1 MWTIPVVQLACSF
14 DENYNQMK
22 ERFLMKD
29 VQPVAYNAMLE
40 LYKYETT
47 TSIDPLH
54 KHLIKIRA
62 SQINGCAYC
71 LNMHAKDARA
81 AGETEQ
87 RIYLISAWREAPH
100 FSEQERTI
108 LAMTEEITLI
118 SQKGLTEETYQQ
130 AITHFGETGVAA
142 LIMHIISIN
151 AWNRI
156 GISTHRIAR

>member
-1 MWTIPVVQLACSF
+1 MT
-14 DENYNQMK
+14 

-29 VQPVAYNAMLE
+29 VQPDAYNAMLE
-40 LYKYETT
+40 LYKYESATG
-47 TSIDPLH
+47 IDPLH

-71 LNMHAKDARA
+71 LDMHARDARKL
-81 AGETEQ
+81 GETEQ
-87 RIYLISAWREAPH
+87 RIYLISAWREAPQ

-118 SQKGLTEETYQQ
+118 NQKGLSEETYQQ
-130 AITHFGETGVAA
+130 AIAHFGETGVAQ
-142 LIMHIISIN
+142 LIMHIVSIN

-156 GISTHRIAR
+156 GVATHRIPR